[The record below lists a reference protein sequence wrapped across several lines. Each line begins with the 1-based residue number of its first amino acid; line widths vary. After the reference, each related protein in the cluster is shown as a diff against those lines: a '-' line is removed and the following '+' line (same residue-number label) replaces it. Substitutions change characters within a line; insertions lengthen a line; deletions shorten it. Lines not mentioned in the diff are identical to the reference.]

1 METHLPNEYT
11 AIVNANRPMKYLYIA
26 IAKTIED
33 DKYLTMTDNEFID
46 QVMKYANNSNKNIIR
61 SIYEELM
68 NDASM
73 SPIFEGN
80 ENEN

>member
-33 DKYLTMTDNEFID
+33 DKYLTMTDNEF
-46 QVMKYANNSNKNIIR
+46 ANNSNKNIIR